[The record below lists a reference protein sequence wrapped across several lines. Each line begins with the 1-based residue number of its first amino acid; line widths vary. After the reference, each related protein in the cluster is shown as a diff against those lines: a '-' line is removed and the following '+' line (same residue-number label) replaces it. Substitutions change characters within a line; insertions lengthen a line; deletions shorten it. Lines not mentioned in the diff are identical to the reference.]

1 MSADVVTKG
10 VTTVPSGVGGA
21 VGVERRCWFVA
32 IVKNNT
38 EKMAHERLAKAGYES
53 YLATQT
59 LYRVWKNGRR
69 AKIEH
74 VVLPTLVFVR
84 CSERERMQI
93 VALPYI
99 NRFMTNKASGY
110 STAKPLAVIP
120 DKQIETLR
128 FMLGQSDVPVTIS
141 ERSFQKG
148 DRVRVARGKLCGLE
162 GEVVTTDDGHS
173 ELIVRIDILGCA
185 KVMIEAVD
193 IELVDK

>member
-59 LYRVWKNGRR
+59 LYRVRKNGRR

-74 VVLPTLVFVR
+74 VVLPT
-84 CSERERMQI
+84 
-93 VALPYI
+93 
-99 NRFMTNKASGY
+99 
-110 STAKPLAVIP
+110 
-120 DKQIETLR
+120 
-128 FMLGQSDVPVTIS
+128 
-141 ERSFQKG
+141 RS
-148 DRVRVARGKLCGLE
+148 
-162 GEVVTTDDGHS
+162 S
-173 ELIVRIDILGCA
+173 
-185 KVMIEAVD
+185 
-193 IELVDK
+193 